1 MVVILR
7 VHSPL
12 LLLASGLNKRK
23 CSEKYR
29 CKENKDLLG
38 VHTKRN
44 IAEPQDVYDYG
55 TLTLPDVS
63 ICTVS
68 S

>member
-1 MVVILR
+1 MAQVLR

-12 LLLASGLNKRK
+12 LLYASGLNKRK

-29 CKENKDLLG
+29 SNENKDLLG

-44 IAEPQDVYDYG
+44 IAEPAG
-55 TLTLPDVS
+55 CL
-63 ICTVS
+63 
-68 S
+68 